1 MISSTNTL
9 AGKGLKLKFMQPL
22 CTPFSPFT
30 ALAEVEDA
38 LLGDPLGDVLLGPQ
52 AGRTHVAGVGHDQ
65 SATLTAGSAKCST
78 QQTLINT
85 WMTRP
90 AYQVPL
96 RRSKEDKDSRTLDN
110 FKYK

>member
-1 MISSTNTL
+1 
-9 AGKGLKLKFMQPL
+9 MQPL
-22 CTPFSPFT
+22 CTPFLPFT

-78 QQTLINT
+78 QQTLINMI
-85 WMTRP
+85 WMARP
-90 AYQVPL
+90 AYQVTQVPIKHGTEKKKKRQTAQL
-96 RRSKEDKDSRTLDN
+96 LMTL
-110 FKYK
+110 KAGI